1 VNSPLTRLST
11 RLSAVISA
19 VALLGVAM
27 IAPSPIAVS
36 ASWAQVDRFTTAGTE
51 SEILGVWV
59 EGVGNGHGRG
69 MSQWG
74 AFGRALEGQTWQ
86 QILDAY
92 YGGTVMGDATPEDHL
107 PAQPGQMTVRMVSMD
122 GFGTTGVISETTPVR
137 WNGPAGSQQA
147 TSMYAQHISGN
158 TYEVFASANRV
169 CPAAT
174 LPTLPNGPLSVGS
187 LDTAAVTAIQR
198 FLTVFG
204 YGPGPIDGLFGQMT
218 AAAIGRFQTAS
229 GLSSTG
235 VWTSG
240 EATAARTAMVAAD
253 QTAGWQSLGQATAP
267 ITFTIDVDETT
278 AAGNQVLGLCNRNG
292 TVTHYR
298 GQITALRDSA
308 GALRTVNTVGL
319 ENYLRG
325 VVPRETPATWG
336 SSGGGA
342 GMHALRAQA
351 VAARSYAL
359 TQNRY
364 VAGGSYAKTC
374 DTTACQAYGGSAQRP
389 GPFFDANVIEHP
401 NTDRAVSETVGKVR
415 RWSTGQLVSTEYSA
429 SNGLRTAGG
438 AFPAVDDPFDAQAAN
453 PLHVWTR
460 FISAASLRSR
470 YGVSSISSVATEVD
484 PSRISANF
492 EGIWANRVR
501 IGGSSTVT
509 RNGWDFRGDF
519 GLPSPGFTITS
530 VTRDTITGQSLAVIG
545 DSIFESIIGTNG
557 VATGPL
563 PSLLNG
569 VYTPTRYDAVSSRR
583 TTGVTNGIPDGVAA
597 ASAVPIGTDQV
608 LVHLG
613 YNDPSG
619 FASKIDAVM
628 SALRSRQVGSVI
640 WVNLSERASGRGFN
654 TANAALRDAR
664 ARWPELNILDWH
676 GHSSGATKTR
686 WFASDLVHLS
696 LTGRAELA
704 RFIRLSLIGPDRGAQ
719 SLYGVPASLA
729 GADRIATSI
738 EVARASHAPVN
749 TFDPARPNASSAV
762 VVSSTSFA
770 DALSAGPLATVRN
783 GPLLLTAPGALDG
796 RIASTLTSLVPAGS
810 TVYLVGGEVAL
821 SAAVE
826 TSIRGLGFAT
836 VRFAGADRFETAVK
850 VAELGIGSPS
860 MIFTATG
867 RGFADALAAGTVA
880 ARQGGAV
887 LLTADDVVPKVVAD
901 YLAARPGIS
910 VMAVGGPA
918 ARAFPGA
925 SRSFVGQNRFA
936 TATALAEAFPP
947 VNGVVGAANGE
958 RFPDALSATPYLA
971 RQGAVLLLVQTEAV
985 TAPTAGYLA
994 GRTGIERVQVF
1005 GGSAVVSS
1013 ATRAGISA
1021 ALRS

>member
-1 VNSPLTRLST
+1 MNSPLTRLSI

-19 VALLGVAM
+19 LTLVSVAV
-27 IAPSPIAVS
+27 IAPGPLTVS
-36 ASWAQVDRFTTAGTE
+36 ASRAQTDRITTAGSE
-51 SEILGVWV
+51 SEILGIWV
-59 EGVGNGHGRG
+59 DGVGNGHGRG

-74 AFGRALEGQTWQ
+74 AFGRSLDGQTWQ
-86 QILDAY
+86 EILDAY
-92 YGGTVMGDATPEDHL
+92 YGGTVMGDVTAEDHL

-122 GFGTTGVISETTPVR
+122 GFGTTGVISEATPVQ
-137 WNGPAGSQQA
+137 WNGPAGLQEA
-147 TSMYAQHISGN
+147 TSMYAQHISGD

-169 CPAAT
+169 CSAAT

-187 LDTAAVTAIQR
+187 PDTAAVTAIQR

-204 YGPGPIDGLFGQMT
+204 YGPGPIDGLFGPMT
-218 AAAIGRFQTAS
+218 SAAVGSFQTAS

-235 VWTSG
+235 VWTSA
-240 EATAARTAMVAAD
+240 EANAASAAMVAAD
-253 QTAGWQSLGQATAP
+253 QTAGWQSLGQTTAP
-267 ITFTIDVDETT
+267 ITFGIDLATIGADETT

-325 VVPRETPATWG
+325 VVPRESPASWG
-336 SSGGGA
+336 DSGGGA

-389 GPFFDANVIEHP
+389 GPFFAANVIEHP
-401 NTDRAVSETVGKVR
+401 NTDQAVLETAAKVR
-415 RWSTGQLVSTEYSA
+415 RWSAGQIVSTEYSA

-438 AFPAVDDPFDAQAAN
+438 AFPAVDDPWDAQTAN

-470 YGVSSISSVATEVD
+470 YGLSSISSIATEVD
-484 PSRISANF
+484 PGRIAANF
-492 EGIWANRVR
+492 GGMWANRVR
-501 IGGSSTVT
+501 IGGSGTIT
-509 RNGWDFRGDF
+509 RSGWDFRGDF
-519 GLPSPGFTITS
+519 GFPSPGFTITP
-530 VTRDTITGQSLAVIG
+530 VTRDTISGQSLAVIG
-545 DSIFESIIGTNG
+545 DSILEGIIGANG
-557 VATGPL
+557 SVTGSL
-563 PSLLNG
+563 PAILEG
-569 VYTPTRYDAVSSRR
+569 VYVPTRYDAVSGRR
-583 TTGVTNGIPDGVAA
+583 TTDGVAA
-597 ASAVPIGTDQV
+597 ANAIPIGTDLV
-608 LVHLG
+608 VVHLG

-619 FASKIDAVM
+619 FATKIDAVM
-628 SALRSRQVGSVI
+628 SALRSRQVGSVM

-664 ARWPELNILDWH
+664 ARWPELNLVDWN
-676 GHSSGATKTR
+676 GHSSGATKTL
-686 WFASDLVHLS
+686 WFGSDLVHLS

-704 RFIRLSLIGPDRGAQ
+704 RFIRLSLIGPDRGVH

-729 GADRIATSI
+729 GSDRVATAI

-749 TFDPARPNASSAV
+749 TFDLARPQATSAV
-762 VVSSTSFA
+762 VVSASSFA
-770 DALSAGPLATVRN
+770 DALAAGPLATVRN
-783 GPLLLTAPGALDG
+783 GPLLLTAPDALDA
-796 RIASTLTSLVPAGS
+796 RVATTLTSLLSAGS
-810 TVYLVGGEVAL
+810 TVFLVGGEVAL

-826 TSIRGLGFAT
+826 TSIMGLGFNT
-836 VRFAGADRFETAVK
+836 VRFAGVDRFDTAVK
-850 VAELGIGSPS
+850 VAELGIGSPTV
-860 MIFTATG
+860 IFMATG

-887 LLTADDVVPKVVAD
+887 LLTADDVVPKVVED
-901 YLAARPGIS
+901 FLVARPGIE
-910 VMAVGGPA
+910 VMTVGGPA
-918 ARAFPGA
+918 ARAFPAA
-925 SRSFVGQNRFA
+925 SRSFVGQNRYS

-947 VNGVVGAANGE
+947 ANGVVGAANGE
-958 RFPDALSATPYLA
+958 RFPDALSATPFLA
-971 RQGAVLLLVQTEAV
+971 RQGGVLLLVQTETV
-985 TAPTAGYLA
+985 TAATTGYLS
-994 GRTGIERVQVF
+994 GRSNIERVQVF

-1013 ATRAGISA
+1013 TTRAAISA
-1021 ALRS
+1021 ALRG

>member
-1 VNSPLTRLST
+1 MSALTLAGLASVAPGAPVAASIT
-11 RLSAVISA
+11 VTSA
-19 VALLGVAM
+19 
-27 IAPSPIAVS
+27 
-36 ASWAQVDRFTTAGTE
+36 DRITTAGSE
-51 SEILGVWV
+51 AEILGIWV

-74 AFGRALEGQTWQ
+74 AFGRSLDGQTWQ
-86 QILDAY
+86 EILDAY
-92 YGGTVMGDATPEDHL
+92 YGGTVMGDVTAEEHL

-122 GFGTTGVISETTPVR
+122 GFGTTGVISEATPVQ
-137 WNGPAGSQQA
+137 WNGPSGLHEA

-158 TYEVFASANRV
+158 TYEVFASPNRV
-169 CPAAT
+169 CSAAT

-187 LDTAAVTAIQR
+187 PDTAAVTAIQR

-204 YGPGPIDGLFGQMT
+204 YGPGPIDGLFGPMT
-218 AAAIGRFQTAS
+218 SAAVGSFQTAS

-235 VWTSG
+235 VWTSA
-240 EATAARTAMVAAD
+240 EATAASAAMVAAD
-253 QTAGWQSLGQATAP
+253 QVAGWQSLGQTTAP
-267 ITFTIDVDETT
+267 ITFGVDLATIGADETT

-308 GALRTVNTVGL
+308 GALRTVNTLGL

-389 GPFFDANVIEHP
+389 GPFFDATVIEHP
-401 NTDRAVSETVGKVR
+401 NTDQAISETAGKVR
-415 RWSTGQLVSTEYSA
+415 RWSSGQIVSTEYSA

-438 AFPAVDDPFDAQAAN
+438 AFPAVDDPWDAQTAN

-470 YGVSSISSVATEVD
+470 YGLSSISSIATEED
-484 PSRISANF
+484 PNRISANF

-519 GLPSPGFTITS
+519 GLSSPGFTITA

-545 DSIFESIIGTNG
+545 DSIFEGIIGSG
-557 VATGPL
+557 GAVTGPL

-569 VYTPTRYDAVSSRR
+569 VYAPIRYDAVSSRR
-583 TTGVTNGIPDGVAA
+583 TTGVTNGITDGVAA
-597 ASAVPIGTDQV
+597 ATAVPMGTDHV
-608 LVHLG
+608 VVHLG

-619 FASKIDAVM
+619 FATKIDAAM
-628 SALRSRQVGSVI
+628 SALRARQVGSVL

-654 TANAALRDAR
+654 TANAALREAR
-664 ARWPELNILDWH
+664 ARWSELNILDWH

-686 WFASDLVHLS
+686 WFGSDLVHLS

-704 RFIRLSLIGPDRGAQ
+704 RFIRLSLIGPDRDVQ

-729 GADRIATSI
+729 GSDRVATAI
-738 EVARASHAPVN
+738 EVARASHAPVS
-749 TFDPARPNASSAV
+749 TFDPARPQATSAV
-762 VVSSTSFA
+762 VVSASSFA
-770 DALSAGPLATVRN
+770 DALAAGPLATVRN
-783 GPLLLTAPGALDG
+783 GPLLLTAPDALDA
-796 RIASTLTSLVPAGS
+796 RVATTLTSLLPTGS

-826 TSIRGLGFAT
+826 TAISGLGFTT
-836 VRFAGADRFETAVK
+836 VRFAGRDRFDTAVK
-850 VAELGIGSPS
+850 VAELGIGSPTV
-860 MIFTATG
+860 IFMATG

-887 LLTADDVVPKVVAD
+887 LLTADDVVPKVVSD
-901 YLAARPGIS
+901 YLAARPGIA
-910 VMAVGGPA
+910 VMTVGGPA
-918 ARAFPGA
+918 ARAFPAA
-925 SRSFVGQNRFA
+925 SRSFVGQNRYS

-947 VNGVVGAANGE
+947 ANGVVGAANGE

-971 RQGAVLLLVQTEAV
+971 RQGGVLLLVQTEAV
-985 TAPTAGYLA
+985 TAATTGYLS
-994 GRTGIERVQVF
+994 GRSSIERVQVF

-1013 ATRAGISA
+1013 TTRAAISV
-1021 ALRS
+1021 ALRA